1 MSTVETHNFQA
12 EVNQVL
18 HLVIH
23 SLYSHREVFLREL
36 ISNASDALDKLR
48 FRALTEPELLT
59 DDPKLAIRI
68 SIDQAAR
75 TITIEDN
82 GIGMTKEE
90 LTEHL
95 GTVARSG
102 SRRLIE
108 QLRAQAKADGAQSSV
123 PNLIG
128 QFGVGFYSAFLV
140 ADRVEVVSRPAA
152 GGPAHRWVSEGKDT
166 FTIEPA
172 DRGPRGTS
180 VVLHLKAG
188 DEHKDL
194 LEPYTIRTL
203 VQRYS
208 DYVEHPIELRK
219 PSPSTTDVVAEWE
232 TLNRATALWQ
242 RPKSDV
248 SDAEHEEFYKH
259 LAHDFEAPLART
271 HFRVEGTQEF
281 VALLYLP
288 RRAPFDLDLQH
299 RGVRLFVRRVFV
311 MDDCTELV
319 PEWLRFLRGVVDSND
334 LPLNVSR
341 EVLQDAAVVRAIK
354 RQLTK
359 KTLDMLDELA
369 KDRPADYLTFWRAFG
384 PVLKS
389 GVHLEPEHKAR
400 VAALLRYESTH
411 GEGHHSL
418 PEYVSR
424 MKEGQPAI
432 YYAFGDRKDT
442 LADSPYLE
450 ALRQRGYEVLFM
462 TDPADEWVADGLGE
476 FEGKKL
482 VSVMRADLKL
492 EGGDEAKPDDSSGEW
507 KPLFDR
513 FRTTLQAEV
522 TEVRASHRLVDSPAC
537 LVLPEGSH
545 HAYVERVL
553 KSYGRALPRQK
564 RILELNPAHPL
575 LQKLRA
581 RFISTPTAPE
591 IADTIALLYDQ
602 ALLQEGS
609 SVAEPQQF
617 ARRLTSLLTTLLDKD
632 PG

>member
-1 MSTVETHNFQA
+1 MSAAETHSFQA

-48 FRALTEPELLT
+48 FRAITEPDLLK

-68 SIDQAAR
+68 SLDSAAGTIVID
-75 TITIEDN
+75 DN
-82 GIGMTKEE
+82 GVGMSKEE
-90 LTEHL
+90 LAEHL

-102 SRRLIE
+102 SRNLIE
-108 QLRAQAKADGAQSSV
+108 QLKAQNDRKTSDVPQL

-140 ADRVEVVSRPAA
+140 ADRVEVVSRAA
-152 GGPAHRWVSEGKDT
+152 DGVHAHKWTSEGKDT
-166 FTIEPA
+166 FTLEPA
-172 DRGPRGTS
+172 ERGPRGTA
-180 VVLHLKAG
+180 VTLHLKA
-188 DEHKDL
+188 DQKDL
-194 LEPYTIRTL
+194 LEPYRVREL
-203 VQRYS
+203 VRRYS

-219 PSPSTTDVVAEWE
+219 PAKDGATTDIVAEWE

-242 RPKSDV
+242 RPKAEIT
-248 SDAEHEEFYKH
+248 DAEHEEFYKH
-259 LAHDFEAPLART
+259 LSHDFEAPLART
-271 HFRVEGTQEF
+271 HFRVEGAQEF

-288 RRAPFDLDLQH
+288 RRAPFDMDFSH
-299 RGVRLFVRRVFV
+299 RGVRLFIKRVFV

-341 EVLQDAAVVRAIK
+341 EVLQDAAIVRGIK
-354 RQLTK
+354 KQLTK
-359 KTLDMLDELA
+359 KTLDLLDELA

-384 PVLKS
+384 PVLKA
-389 GVHLEPEHKAR
+389 GVHMEPEHKAR
-400 VAALLRYESTH
+400 VAALLRYESTLES
-411 GEGHHSL
+411 EGLTSL
-418 PEYVSR
+418 GAYVSR

-432 YYAFGDRKDT
+432 YYAFGDRKET

-450 ALRQRGYEVLFM
+450 ALRKRGYEVLFM
-462 TDPADEWVADGLGE
+462 TDPGDEWVADGLSE

-482 VSVMRADLKL
+482 ISVMRADLKL
-492 EGGDEAKPDDSSGEW
+492 EGEDDKKKDEETAAEW
-507 KPLFDR
+507 KPLFER
-513 FRTTLQAEV
+513 VRSILQERV
-522 TEVRASHRLVDSPAC
+522 TEVRVSHRLIDSPVC

-553 KSYGRALPRQK
+553 RSYGRGVPKQK
-564 RILELNPAHPL
+564 RILELNPEHAL
-575 LQKLRA
+575 VKKLRA
-581 RFISTPTAPE
+581 KLESEPTSPDLTDAIE
-591 IADTIALLYDQ
+591 LLHDQ

-609 SVAEPQQF
+609 PVAEPQRF
-617 ARRLTSLLTTLLDKD
+617 ARRLTALLEKGLA
-632 PG
+632 